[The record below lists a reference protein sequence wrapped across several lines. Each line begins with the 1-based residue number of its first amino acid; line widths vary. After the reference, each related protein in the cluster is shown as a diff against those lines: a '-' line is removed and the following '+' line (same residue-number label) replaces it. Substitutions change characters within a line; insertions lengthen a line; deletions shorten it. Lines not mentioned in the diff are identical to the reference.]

1 MLKCNKLIKKWCIE
15 MNKNENVHKEHR
27 KRVKD
32 RFVRFGFE
40 TFDDHVILET
50 LLFYTIPV
58 KDTNPIAHRLIN
70 RFGSLCGVFE
80 ATYDELLSVE
90 GVGRASAIFIL
101 MIGSFIRIYND
112 KKSIESNEPFSVDYL
127 GKFATK
133 KLMYEQNECTL
144 LIFIKNKRIIESKIL
159 SKGDKHSVLLDSN
172 ALIRRALELSCDM
185 ISIAHN
191 HPNGTLTPS
200 VDDYRTLF
208 TTNTIAQNM
217 RVQLYEYFIVKG
229 EDYYPM
235 MLSGDTKNN
244 DIIKNS

>member
-1 MLKCNKLIKKWCIE
+1 

-70 RFGSLCGVFE
+70 RFGSLCCVFE

-133 KLMYEQNECTL
+133 KLMYERNECPLVLFLKT
-144 LIFIKNKRIIESKIL
+144 KRII
-159 SKGDKHSVLLDSN
+159 
-172 ALIRRALELSCDM
+172 
-185 ISIAHN
+185 
-191 HPNGTLTPS
+191 
-200 VDDYRTLF
+200 
-208 TTNTIAQNM
+208 
-217 RVQLYEYFIVKG
+217 
-229 EDYYPM
+229 
-235 MLSGDTKNN
+235 
-244 DIIKNS
+244 